1 MTTTN
6 RRTARLLIPVATL
19 FAALLVVFAVAAPSA
34 VHAGTIETDEPT
46 EQTDDPRA
54 LTFQL
59 RVRSS
64 AGLESARLIYKVRNP
79 DGDVGGSAD
88 GEFTR
93 GTETDVVF
101 TLEMIDFQRYIPVGS
116 TIVYHWELE
125 DRDGVTFSTEERE
138 FTFLDGRYSWRTSVE
153 GQVTAYWYG
162 SNETEAM
169 RSLSATKEALE
180 TVGALLETT
189 VPYDVKVVVYGSE
202 SEGDLARRPRGVF
215 DQQITTQG
223 QRVAPDLIFVFEADS
238 DVIRHE
244 TAHIVTHVAG
254 DGPFTSLPSWLDEGT
269 AVFAQLSTG
278 PGYAQAINFALATDT
293 TLSLRAMGAPSNR
306 AETVNLF
313 YGESHSVV
321 DYLVE
326 IYGQQQFAALY
337 RAHYD
342 GARIDN
348 ALLQVYGFDQN
359 GLYNEWR
366 VENGLK
372 ALELTA
378 PPSATTVPSVD
389 ATRAPIALPGTSGA
403 ATSAPATPAPST
415 DAGAATTAEPTAETA
430 AAADESGSNT
440 TTAIIVAA
448 VAALLALLLGGGAL
462 LLLRSGSG
470 GDSGGG
476 SAT

>member
-1 MTTTN
+1 MVLIFAL
-6 RRTARLLIPVATL
+6 TAPT
-19 FAALLVVFAVAAPSA
+19 A

-46 EQTDDPRA
+46 EQNKDPRA

-116 TIVYHWELE
+116 SIVYHWELE

-138 FTFLDGRYSWRTSVE
+138 FTFLDGRYDWRASVE

-162 SNETEAM
+162 NNENDAI

-180 TVGALLETT
+180 TIGALLETA

-202 SEGDLARRPRGVF
+202 SEGDLARRPRGIF

-223 QRVAPDLIFVFEADS
+223 QRVAPDLIFVFQADS

-244 TAHIVTHVAG
+244 AAHIVTHVAG

-278 PGYAQAINFALATDT
+278 PGYVWAINSALDTDT
-293 TLSLRAMGAPSNR
+293 TLSLRSMGAPSNR

-313 YGESHSVV
+313 YGQSHSVV

-326 IYGQQQFAALY
+326 TYGQQQFAALY

-348 ALLQVYGFDQN
+348 ALLEVYGFDQN

-366 VENGLK
+366 LENGLN
-372 ALELTA
+372 ALDLAA
-378 PPSATTVPSVD
+378 PPSATTVPSVE

-403 ATSAPATPAPST
+403 ATAAPAEPST
-415 DAGAATTAEPTAETA
+415 DAGATTTAEPTAEA
-430 AAADESGSNT
+430 AAATTNADSNT
-440 TTAIIVAA
+440 TTAIIIAA

-470 GDSGGG
+470 SDSGSG